1 MANGQFVQKK
11 KYQVNGVS
19 INIDMS
25 TLSAGLYFIK
35 YAGKNIKGTS
45 KVVKL

>member
-1 MANGQFVQKK
+1 MANGQFVQKQ

-19 INIDMS
+19 INEDMS
-25 TLSAGLYFIK
+25 TLSTGLYFIR

-45 KVVKL
+45 KVMKL